1 MLTEVDKII
10 SLNKLAKPYY
20 SIDEVA
26 ELLEVHPNT
35 IRNHI
40 KAGILTAGK
49 AGRQWRISRDDF
61 ITYLK
66 ARN

>member
-10 SLNKLAKPYY
+10 GLNKLAKPYY
-20 SIDEVA
+20 SINEIA
-26 ELLEVHPNT
+26 ELLDVHPNT

-40 KAGILTAGK
+40 KAGILPASK
-49 AGRQWRISRDDF
+49 AGWQWRISRDDF

-66 ARN
+66 VRN

>member
-1 MLTEVDKII
+1 MLNEVDKII
-10 SLNKLAKPYY
+10 GLNKLAKPFY
-20 SIDEVA
+20 SIYEIA

-40 KAGILTAGK
+40 KAGILPAGK
-49 AGRQWRISRDDF
+49 AGHQWRISRDDF
-61 ITYLK
+61 ITYIK